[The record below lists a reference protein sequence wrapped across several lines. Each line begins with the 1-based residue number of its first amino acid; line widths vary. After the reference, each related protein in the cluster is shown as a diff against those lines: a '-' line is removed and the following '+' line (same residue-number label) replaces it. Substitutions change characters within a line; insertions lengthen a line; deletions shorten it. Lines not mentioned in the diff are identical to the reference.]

1 MQFWGSYNN
10 KKLASIFLFVM
21 RFNFKVKRAEKMRRS
36 PNVLRYC
43 TCHQFSH
50 SVPLEIFFKGAGTHK
65 MLPTYAIDNK
75 IIERLNWSFESCIP
89 FIELAVTSSLKTS
102 VTDIFGEF
110 IFYLISAEA
119 TPQRLLLHFSCINL
133 TITCMSHAL
142 CFDLCWFKDDVSTF
156 CGWKRKR
163 KERKIFILNANVLVF
178 LFLIHSLCFI
188 IYLCM
193 KICFLMCLLFHV
205 HTLCSY
211 RWMMMYICLE
221 DLIKANSCECITLSN
236 IFYIFFKTIIWRD

>member
-1 MQFWGSYNN
+1 
-10 KKLASIFLFVM
+10 
-21 RFNFKVKRAEKMRRS
+21 
-36 PNVLRYC
+36 
-43 TCHQFSH
+43 
-50 SVPLEIFFKGAGTHK
+50 

-75 IIERLNWSFESCIP
+75 IIEILNWSFESCIP

-110 IFYLISAEA
+110 IFYLIFAEA
-119 TPQRLLLHFSCINL
+119 TPQWLLLHFSCINL

-142 CFDLCWFKDDVSTF
+142 CFDLCWFEDDVSTF

-236 IFYIFFKTIIWRD
+236 IFFIYFSKPLFEGIKQMESWEYSFFFFAVVWKWKEMLENLWFFLFFLFALWKLLRAWDLRIIENDLV